1 MRVVGIDIGSTNIKG
16 CLFDLSDPNKPKLLK
31 KYSFDCPLSRPK
43 PGYAEHDLRA
53 GVSSLEQLFAKLPAK
68 VPVGLSSAMHALVL
82 CDEQGAPLGN
92 ALSWADIRADLQAKA
107 LASQAPDAHARTGT
121 PIHAMAWPAK
131 LLWTKQE
138 APQRWSAVRKILD
151 LKTYL
156 LHRYTGLDVAMDV
169 SNASATGLFN
179 QAVQQWDDSL
189 CDSLKIDSNW
199 LPRVAST
206 TSRFEHGG
214 RVITLGAGD
223 GPLGNLGV
231 GAVTPDR
238 LAISLGTS
246 GAVRKSV
253 EHATTA
259 HRKELFQY
267 ALTENLSI
275 QGGAISNGSSVLDW
289 LRQIR
294 DISPSALLRCAEKIP
309 AGAEG
314 LIVHPYFSGERAPF
328 WRSDV
333 RSEIRGWSFHHDFGH
348 LVRACLEGVAY
359 CLLRLVLLMEVPSEP
374 IRCTGGLF
382 QDKFWCQLLADITG
396 CRIARSTV
404 GEATALGAALLTLEN
419 PLVISAE
426 LPVSDVYEPRAK
438 VHEAY
443 RERYVEWAACSSQ
456 L

>member
-31 KYSFDCPLSRPK
+31 KHSFDCPLSRPK
-43 PGYAEHDLRA
+43 PGYAEHDLSNSLKA
-53 GVSSLEQLFAKLPAK
+53 LEQLFAKLPAN

-82 CDEQGAPLGN
+82 CDEQGAPLDD
-92 ALSWADIRADLQAKA
+92 ALSWADVRSDLQAKE
-107 LASQAPDAHARTGT
+107 LASTDPEAHARTGT

-131 LLWTKQE
+131 LMWTREE
-138 APQRWSAVRKILD
+138 APQQWSSVRKILD
-151 LKTYL
+151 LKTFL
-156 LHRYTGLDVAMDV
+156 LNRYTGLDVAMDV

-179 QAVQQWDDSL
+179 QTVQHWDDSL
-189 CDSLKIDSNW
+189 CERLSIDPNW
-199 LPRVAST
+199 LPRVASS
-206 TSRFEHGG
+206 TSRFEFRG

-246 GAVRKSV
+246 GAVRRTV
-253 EHATTA
+253 ESATTA
-259 HRKELFQY
+259 HRQELFQY
-267 ALTENLSI
+267 VLTESLSI

-294 DISPSALLRCAEKIP
+294 DISPSALLRCAEKVP

-333 RSEIRGWSFHHDFGH
+333 RSEIRGWSFHHHFGH

-359 CLLRLVLLMEVPSEP
+359 CLLRLVLLLGVPAEP

-382 QDKFWCQLLADITG
+382 QDQFWCQLLADISG
-396 CRIARSTV
+396 CRIARSTIT
-404 GEATALGAALLTLEN
+404 ESTALGAALLVLGD
-419 PLVISAE
+419 PLAVSRE
-426 LPVSDVYEPRAK
+426 LPVSNVYEPQTK
-438 VHEAY
+438 IHEAY
-443 RERYVEWAACSSQ
+443 TERYAEWVACSS
-456 L
+456 